1 MSTPQSTGLQ
11 LPPLWLHVASINK
24 LYRPLEHI
32 IFSRGPSNLCFP
44 CLPGAHLPQPCT
56 WPFPACPRSHLI
68 DAFGRG
74 PWACS
79 RWPFRAPSAP
89 GLVSRMPEVL
99 AFALA
104 GTSRGSAS
112 AAGRPAVWDGRIY
125 LSRDVRESDRVQ
137 MPSHLLRFHF
147 PK

>member
-1 MSTPQSTGLQ
+1 MRGSQVSIPESTGLQ

-24 LYRPLEHI
+24 FYHPLEHI
-32 IFSRGPSNLCFP
+32 IFSRGPSNLCFS
-44 CLPGAHLPQPCT
+44 CLPGVHLPQPCT

-89 GLVSRMPEVL
+89 GLVSRMPEFL
-99 AFALA
+99 ACSCRHVVGLCLCY
-104 GTSRGSAS
+104 GEAS
-112 AAGRPAVWDGRIY
+112 SLGWANLP
-125 LSRDVRESDRVQ
+125 E
-137 MPSHLLRFHF
+137 P
-147 PK
+147 